1 MCNPPGGDWS
11 GISVLN
17 KKNKI
22 EYRWLSLPRV
32 SQTEAKRPDHVFQI
46 FGLSDKPILFSVESK
61 EGARELETGI
71 GERLNRYLYD
81 LLKTSV
87 NAERKETSENWNYSD
102 FQFSKDDFLFAS
114 AAAYICF
121 RDSDFDLVENK
132 VDCDVIF
139 SYYFD
144 ENGKCTIKISTYSE
158 LGKKIAEAICNAE
171 CPLEN
176 LSLVIV

>member
-1 MCNPPGGDWS
+1 M
-11 GISVLN
+11 
-17 KKNKI
+17 
-22 EYRWLSLPRV
+22 

-81 LLKTSV
+81 LLKTPV
-87 NAERKETSENWNYSD
+87 NAERKEDSESWKYSD
-102 FQFSKDDFLFAS
+102 FQLSKDDFLFAS
-114 AAAYICF
+114 AAAYICM
-121 RDSDFDLVENK
+121 RDGDFELVENK
-132 VDCDVIF
+132 VACDIIF
-139 SYYFD
+139 SYYFNN
-144 ENGKCTIKISTYSE
+144 NGKCTIKISSYSE
-158 LGKKIAEAICNAE
+158 LGKKIAEAICNAN